1 MKWCSTCIF
10 VGKKYFMKK
19 IYLILTLI
27 FSVFSNA
34 QIRGT
39 ITDNKG
45 IPLSLVTIFEE
56 NTYNGT
62 SSNEQGKYELN
73 IKKTGK
79 HTIVFQ
85 YLGFKTQKITLTID
99 KFPYVQNI
107 QLEEENYSL
116 SEVVINAKDN
126 PANAVIRQA
135 IAHKKENSEK
145 TARFK
150 ADFYSRGIFKVK
162 DLPKKILGQK
172 IGDLDGAVDST
183 GTGII
188 YLSETVSKIIF
199 EKPDNLKERIIASK
213 ISGDNKGFSYNT
225 ARSTIYDFYDNTLD
239 FNSKMISP
247 IADNAFNYY
256 KYKIEGTFQDENNL
270 MINKIK
276 VIAKRDAEPVFE
288 GYIYIVEDSWAIYAV
303 DLDIK
308 GYRMQQEIM
317 DIMKLKQN
325 FSYNK
330 NNQIW
335 AKNTQSI
342 EFSAGI
348 FGIKFNGKFSYVYS
362 NYEFEKAFA
371 KKTFTNEIVSF
382 EDNSNKKDT
391 MFWNKIRPIPLTI
404 EENTDYIKKDS
415 VHEVRNSKKYLDSI
429 DKKGNKFKFLNPI
442 TGYSWKN
449 SSEKKSF
456 RYDGLLKLSSLSF
469 NTVQGWNLDSGF
481 SFRNWK
487 NEEEKGKS
495 TSVNTKF
502 NYGFSEDRLRVTAN
516 YYHRFNNQ
524 NYANLSVFGGSK
536 VNQFNPEEPITSF
549 INTISTLFFKDNYMK
564 LYNKE
569 FAGATYS
576 QNAGNNFYLKGTLE
590 YQQRK
595 PLFNT
600 TDYTFIKTEDVYSSN
615 NPLPANNLIPIFEQH
630 HLTKAAVFARI
641 NFGNK
646 YISRPDGRLNI
657 RNYDYPT
664 LTFGY
669 ENAFASNEK
678 KYEYQLITGQVRY
691 DFDAGNKGTLGM
703 NLKAGTFING
713 ENISFVDYKHFNGN
727 RTHIGTSD
735 RYLNVFNL
743 LPYYS
748 NSTNK
753 SYFETHLEH
762 NDKGYIMNK
771 IPLLNK
777 LNSTLVVGFHAL
789 AVPDR
794 KPYTEFTVGL
804 DNLGFG
810 KLKVFRLDYVRS
822 FQNGIQENGVV
833 FGLKILNVLE

>member
-1 MKWCSTCIF
+1 M
-10 VGKKYFMKK
+10 KKY
-19 IYLILTLI
+19 YLLLSFLI
-27 FSVFSNA
+27 SLFSFA

-45 IPLSLVTIFEE
+45 IPLSLVTILEA

-62 SSNEQGKYELN
+62 SSNQQGNYELN
-73 IKKTGK
+73 IKKTGE

-85 YLGFKTQKITLTID
+85 YLGFKTQKITVTID
-99 KFPYVQNI
+99 KFPFTQNI
-107 QLEEENYSL
+107 KLIEENLSL
-116 SEVVINAKDN
+116 SEIVINTKDN
-126 PANAVIRQA
+126 PANAVIRQT
-135 IAHKKENSEK
+135 IVHKKDNSEK
-145 TARFK
+145 TAHFK
-150 ADFYSRGIFKVK
+150 ADFYSRGIFNVK

-199 EKPDNLKERIIASK
+199 EKPNNLKERIIASK
-213 ISGDNKGFSYNT
+213 VSGDNKGFSYNT

-239 FNSKMISP
+239 FNVKMISP
-247 IADNAFNYY
+247 IANNAFNYY
-256 KYKIEGTFQDENNL
+256 KYKLEGTFQDENNL

-308 GYRMQQEIM
+308 GYRMHQEFVDVM
-317 DIMKLKQN
+317 NLKQN

-330 NNQIW
+330 NNRIW
-335 AKNTQSI
+335 AKNTQSL

-391 MFWNKIRPIPLTI
+391 LFWNKIRPIPLTI
-404 EENTDYIKKDS
+404 EENMDYIKKDS
-415 VHEVRNSKKYLDSI
+415 IYNVRNSKKYLDSI
-429 DKKGNKFKFLNPI
+429 DMKGNKFKFHSLI
-442 TGYSWKN
+442 KGYNWKN
-449 SSEKKSF
+449 SSQKTAF
-456 RYDGLLKLSSLSF
+456 NYDGVFNLSSLTF

-487 NEEEKGKS
+487 EEEKGKS
-495 TSVNTKF
+495 TSISTKF
-502 NYGFSEDRLRVTAN
+502 NYGFSDDRLRVTAN
-516 YYHRFNNQ
+516 YYHRFSNQ
-524 NYANLSVFGGSK
+524 NYETITVSGGTK
-536 VNQFNPEEPITSF
+536 VNQFNPEEPITKL
-549 INTISTLFFKDNYMK
+549 INTVSTLFFKDNYMK

-590 YQQRK
+590 YEQRK

-600 TDYTFIKTEDVYSSN
+600 TAYTYIKSDDVYSSN
-615 NPLPANNLIPIFEQH
+615 NPLLPNDNLSPAFEQH
-630 HLTKAAVFARI
+630 HLTKATISARI

-646 YISRPDGRLNI
+646 YISRPDGKINI
-657 RNYDYPT
+657 RNNDYPT
-664 LTFGY
+664 LYFGY

-678 KYEYQLITGQVRY
+678 KYEYQLITGQIRY
-691 DFDAGNKGTLGM
+691 DFEAGNKGTLGI
-703 NLKAGTFING
+703 NLKAGTFIHG

-743 LPYYS
+743 MNYYS
-748 NSTNK
+748 NSTNDA
-753 SYFETHLEH
+753 YFEAHFEH
-762 NDKGYIMNK
+762 NDKGYIINK

-777 LNSTLVVGFHAL
+777 LNSTLVLGFHSL
-789 AVPDR
+789 AIPDK
-794 KPYTEFTVGL
+794 KPYTELTVGL

-810 KLKVFRLDYVRS
+810 KLKIFRFDYVHS
-822 FQNGIQENGVV
+822 NQNGVPENGVV
-833 FGLKILNVLE
+833 FGLKILNILE

>member
-1 MKWCSTCIF
+1 
-10 VGKKYFMKK
+10 VKKFY
-19 IYLILTLI
+19 ILIILLI
-27 FSVFSNA
+27 SFISFS

-39 ITDNKG
+39 ITDSKG
-45 IPLSLVTIFEE
+45 IPLSLVTVLEE

-62 SSNEQGKYELN
+62 SSNEQGNYELN
-73 IKKTGK
+73 IKRTGK

-85 YLGFKTQKITLTID
+85 YLGFKTQKITVNID
-99 KFPYVQNI
+99 KFPFTQNI
-107 QLEEENYSL
+107 KLVEENLTL
-116 SEVVINAKDN
+116 SEVVINPKDN
-126 PANAVIRQA
+126 PANIVIRKT
-135 IAHKKENSEK
+135 IASKKENSEK

-172 IGDLDGAVDST
+172 VGDLDGAVDST

-213 ISGDNKGFSYNT
+213 VSGDNKGFSYNT

-239 FNSKMISP
+239 FGSKIISP

-256 KYKIEGTFQDENNL
+256 KYKLEGTFQDENNL

-276 VIAKRDAEPVFE
+276 VIPKRDAEPVFE

-308 GYRMQQEIM
+308 GYRMHQEIVDVM
-317 DIMKLKQN
+317 NLKQN
-325 FSYNK
+325 FNYNK
-330 NNQIW
+330 NNKIW
-335 AKNTQSI
+335 AKNTQSL

-382 EDNSNKKDT
+382 EENSNKKDT
-391 MFWNKIRPIPLTI
+391 LFWNQNRPIPLTV

-415 VHEVRNSKKYLDSI
+415 VRTVRNSKKYLDSI
-429 DKKGNKFKFLNPI
+429 DKKNNKFKFYSPI
-442 TGYSWKN
+442 TGYNWKN
-449 SSEKKSF
+449 SSLKKSF
-456 RYDGLLKLSSLSF
+456 TYDGLLNLSSLSF

-481 SFRNWK
+481 SFRDWAA
-487 NEEEKGKS
+487 EEEKGES
-495 TSVNTKF
+495 NSISTKF
-502 NYGFSEDRLRVTAN
+502 NYGFSDERLRVTAN

-524 NYANLSVFGGSK
+524 NYATLTVFGGTK
-536 VNQFNPEEPITSF
+536 VQQFNPDEPITKF
-549 INTISTLFFKDNYMK
+549 INSVSTLFFKDNYMK

-569 FAGATYS
+569 FAGATYG
-576 QNAGNNFYLKGTLE
+576 QDVGNNFYLRGTLE

-600 TDYTFIKTEDVYSSN
+600 TDQAFIKTDDVYSSN
-615 NPLPANNLIPIFEQH
+615 NPLLPDDNLIPAFEQH
-630 HLTKAAVFARI
+630 HLTKASVFARI

-646 YISRPDGRLNI
+646 YISRPDGKLNI
-657 RNYDYPT
+657 RNNDYPT
-664 LTFGY
+664 LYFGY
-669 ENAFASNEK
+669 ENAFASNEN
-678 KYEYQLITGQVRY
+678 KYEFQLITGQIRY
-691 DFDAGNKGTLGM
+691 DFNAGNKGTLGI
-703 NLKAGTFING
+703 NLKAGTFVNG
-713 ENISFVDYKHFNGN
+713 DNITFVDYKHFNGN
-727 RTHIGTSD
+727 RTHVGTSD

-743 LPYYS
+743 MPYYS

-753 SYFETHLEH
+753 AYFEAHLEH
-762 NDKGYIMNK
+762 NDNGYIMNK

-777 LNSTLVVGFHAL
+777 LNSTLVLGFHVL
-789 AVPDR
+789 AVPNI
-794 KPYTEFTVGL
+794 KPYTEFTIGL
-804 DNLGFG
+804 DKLGFG
-810 KLKVFRLDYVRS
+810 KLKVFRFDYVHS
-822 FQNGIQENGVV
+822 YQNGIQENGVV
-833 FGLKILNVLE
+833 FGLKILNVLD

>member
-1 MKWCSTCIF
+1 
-10 VGKKYFMKK
+10 MKK
-19 IYLILTLI
+19 FYLLLTFL
-27 FSVFSNA
+27 FSLFSYS

-39 ITDNKG
+39 ITDSNG
-45 IPLSLVTIFEE
+45 IPLSLVTVLEA

-62 SSNEQGKYELN
+62 SSNDKGNYELN
-73 IKKTGK
+73 LKKTGK
-79 HTIVFQ
+79 HTIVYQ
-85 YLGFKTQKITLTID
+85 YLGYKTQKITLTID
-99 KFPYVQNI
+99 QFPFVQNI
-107 QLEEENYSL
+107 QLIEENLSL
-116 SEVVINAKDN
+116 SEVVINTKEN
-126 PANAVIRQA
+126 PANAVIRNA
-135 IAHKKENSEK
+135 IKNKKGNSEK

-172 IGDLDGAVDST
+172 VGDLNGAVDST

-213 ISGDNKGFSYNT
+213 VSGDNKGFSYNT
-225 ARSTIYDFYDNTLD
+225 ARSTIYDFYDNTLN

-256 KYKIEGTFQDENNL
+256 KYKIEGTFQDENNM

-288 GYIYIVEDSWAIYAV
+288 GYIYIVEDSWAIYAI

-308 GYRMQQEIM
+308 GYRMHQEFV
-317 DIMKLKQN
+317 DVMKLKQN

-330 NNQIW
+330 NNKIW
-335 AKNTQSI
+335 AKNTQSL

-362 NYEFEKAFA
+362 NYEFEKTFA

-382 EDNSNKKDT
+382 ENNSNKKDT
-391 MFWNKIRPIPLTI
+391 LFWNQIRPIPLTL

-415 VHEVRNSKKYLDSI
+415 VRAVRTSKKYLDSI
-429 DKKGNKFKFLNPI
+429 DKKENKFKFYSPI
-442 TGYSWKN
+442 TGYNWKN
-449 SSEKKSF
+449 SSKKISF
-456 RYDGLLKLSSLSF
+456 GYDGVLNLSSLNF

-481 SFRNWK
+481 SFRNWAA
-487 NEEEKGKS
+487 EEEKGKLTAIS
-495 TSVNTKF
+495 TKF
-502 NYGFSEDRLRVTAN
+502 NYGFSDDRLRVTAN
-516 YYHRFNNQ
+516 YYHRFNHQ
-524 NYANLSVFGGSK
+524 NYATLTVFGGTK
-536 VNQFNPEEPITSF
+536 VNQFNPEEPISKF
-549 INTISTLFFKDNYMK
+549 INTVSSLFFVDNYIK

-569 FAGATYS
+569 FAGATYG
-576 QNAGNNFYLKGTLE
+576 QDVGNNFYLRGTLE

-600 TDYTFIKTEDVYSSN
+600 TDQVFVKSDDVYSSN
-615 NPLPANNLIPIFEQH
+615 NPLLPDDYLTPAFEQH
-630 HLTKAAVFARI
+630 HLTKASVFARI

-646 YISRPDGRLNI
+646 YISRPDGKINI
-657 RNYDYPT
+657 RNNDYPT
-664 LTFGY
+664 LYFGY

-678 KYEYQLITGQVRY
+678 KYEYQLLTGQIRY
-691 DFDAGNKGTLGM
+691 DFKAGNKGTLGI
-703 NLKAGTFING
+703 NLKAGAFFNG
-713 ENISFVDYKHFNGN
+713 DSISFLDYKHFNGN
-727 RTHIGTSD
+727 RTHVGTSD

-743 LPYYS
+743 MPYYS
-748 NSTNK
+748 NSTNREF
-753 SYFETHLEH
+753 FEAHLEH
-762 NDKGYIMNK
+762 NDNGYIMNK

-777 LNSTLVVGFHAL
+777 LNSTLVLGFHSL
-789 AVPDR
+789 ATPDI
-794 KPYTEFTVGL
+794 KPYSEFTVGL

-810 KLKVFRLDYVRS
+810 KLKVFRLDYVHS
-822 FQNGIQENGVV
+822 NQNGIQENGVV